1 MTALLLLALISPAPA
16 MVEGQV
22 VNASGRAVAGAEVGV
37 SLTLSD
43 QNPRAQIG
51 YGEAPIKTDAQ
62 GQFRVPRDQVYN
74 GHLVA
79 VAGGQAGVAALPK
92 SGAVKIR
99 LQPVRSVT
107 VTLVDA
113 DRVGGGAPSLLLVR
127 AGQVIGFAGATFGA
141 TRLRLPADSGLALM
155 ANNDRT
161 QTVEAPVRAGQMTLR
176 LPGSAWAKAIGRAA
190 PQINVTDSSV
200 SNALA
205 RAKGKWVVLDFWAT
219 WCGPCIAKFPDWMA
233 LYDRHAGL
241 RDQFEVLAMH
251 SPDGESLAGVKTE
264 LDRIV
269 AGPWKGQRPAFP
281 LIFDRTGATH
291 KRYGIEMYPTTLLID
306 PQGKL
311 VGLTSP
317 EDMERRLK
325 AMAEK
330 PRTSLR

>member
-1 MTALLLLALISPAPA
+1 MTALLLLALLSPAPA
-16 MVEGQV
+16 MLEGQV
-22 VNASGRAVAGAEVGV
+22 VNSAGEAVAGAEVGV
-37 SLTLSD
+37 SFTLSG
-43 QNPRAQIG
+43 QNPQAQIG
-51 YGEAPIKTDAQ
+51 YGESPIKSDAN
-62 GQFRVPRDQVYN
+62 GQFRLSRDQVYN
-74 GHLVA
+74 GHVVA
-79 VAGGQAGVAALPK
+79 AAGGQAGVAALPK

-99 LQPVRSVT
+99 LRPVRSVT

-113 DRVGGGAPSLLLVR
+113 DRVAGDSPSLLLVR
-127 AGQVIGFAGATFGA
+127 GGQVIGFAGASFGA
-141 TRLRLPADSGLALM
+141 NRLRLPSDPGLSLM
-155 ANNDRT
+155 ASNDRT
-161 QTVEAPVRAGQMTLR
+161 QMAEAPIQGGQMTLR
-176 LPGSAWAKAIGRAA
+176 LQGSAWAKAIGRVA

-200 SNALA
+200 PNALA
-205 RAKGKWVVLDFWAT
+205 QAKGKWIVLYFWAT
-219 WCGPCIAKFPDWMA
+219 WCGPCIAKFPEWMA
-233 LYDRHAGL
+233 LYHRHAAL
-241 RDQFEVLAMH
+241 RHQFEVLAMH

-325 AMAEK
+325 AMA
-330 PRTSLR
+330 TQSLFSLR